1 MDDDRPIG
9 LAARTVIE
17 SDPHIRAGA
26 PVFAG
31 TDVPVQAFLDSIEGG
46 WSLDE
51 FLERFPRVRR
61 EQLIEMLREGTRA
74 LVAQG
79 GHTLGSGRSPVAR
92 DKSDVLGRISA
103 ASARV
108 RALGVRRLSLFGSFV
123 RGEQRSGSD
132 VDLLVDFEEGKK
144 SFENLMS
151 LTWLLEE
158 LLGRKVQV
166 VTRDGLSPYV
176 GPHVLKEAEDVPL
189 AA

>member
-1 MDDDRPIG
+1 MDDRHPVG
-9 LAARTVIE
+9 ATRGVIE
-17 SDPHIRAGA
+17 SDPEIMAGT

-46 WSLDE
+46 WSLDD

-74 LVAQG
+74 LLAHA
-79 GHTLGSGRSPVAR
+79 GHTLGGGGSPVAR
-92 DKSDVLGRISA
+92 DKSEVLRRIST
-103 ASARV
+103 ASARI
-108 RALGVRRLSLFGSFV
+108 RDLGVRRLALFGSFA

-132 VDLLVDFEEGKK
+132 VDLLVDFEEGRKN
-144 SFENLMS
+144 FQNLMS
-151 LTWLLEE
+151 LIWLLEE

-176 GPHVLKEAEDVPL
+176 GPHILKEAEDVPL